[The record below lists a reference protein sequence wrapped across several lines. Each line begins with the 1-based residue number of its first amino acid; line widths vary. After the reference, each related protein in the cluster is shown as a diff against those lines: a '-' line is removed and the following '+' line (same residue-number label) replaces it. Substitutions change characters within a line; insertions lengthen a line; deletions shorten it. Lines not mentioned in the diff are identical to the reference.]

1 MKKFMALFL
10 AATMTLALLTACG
23 GDNGGSQGGTSGGS
37 DPLTKIDYSDDTEY
51 TYLYSSEIT
60 SMNYLT
66 TSVSQNQKSLANFID
81 TLVEYDCYGNV
92 VPCLAESWE
101 PSADGLT
108 WTFHLRKGVKWF
120 DCDGKEI
127 AELTAN
133 DFVYALRKVCDVDFD
148 SDMSDMVTSYIK
160 NASELYNGQMDDYTQ
175 LGVEAK
181 DDYTLV
187 YTLKQ
192 PCPYFIT
199 LLTYGCYLP
208 VYGEYY
214 ESLQDGETNT
224 FGTDRNKI
232 LYCGAYICSSWL
244 PQEEYVWDKS
254 ANYWDADNVFIT
266 KIFGKYNA
274 QGDAIAPQMYLRG
287 ELDECK
293 VTTAI
298 LNDWLNG
305 DNAKYVHPSRA
316 AGTMMYLLFDF
327 NPTFD
332 GYDTDSYKLAVNN
345 KNFRMSIAT
354 GLDKKEAVSAY
365 DPYNAEASVWNL
377 MMPASFAMTDG
388 KDYVTYGDLPKL
400 SDGIFD
406 TAKAVDYKNAA
417 MTELKAAG
425 AKFPIQIPF
434 YYNPSTPNQGDSC
447 QLIEQQL
454 EKLLGSDYID
464 ITVLAGPATNYI
476 SEVRRAGIWGLF
488 EAGWSPDYADPATY
502 FEPFSYGWTFGS
514 QEYILGEE
522 YNTGY
527 VYTEEDYAKGVIDD
541 EELIGTKQKVFNS
554 LVEAARAE
562 TDMDARYEKFAKA
575 EAYALNEALMI
586 PLRQYTDGYV
596 ASNMSI
602 FDGEY
607 SMAGIC
613 GYRYKGRHMLSASYN
628 IDQYNSAYEA
638 WEKAAQ
644 AAK

>member
-1 MKKFMALFL
+1 MKKFVALLL
-10 AATMTLALLTACG
+10 ATGMTLALLAACG
-23 GDNGGSQGGTSGGS
+23 GNGGSGGGAGEGK
-37 DPLTKIDYSDDTEY
+37 DPLSDLAYASDTEY
-51 TYLYSSEIT
+51 DYLYSSEIT

-66 TSVSQNQKSLANFID
+66 TSVSQNQKSLSNFID

-92 VPCLAESWE
+92 VPCLAETWST
-101 PSADGLT
+101 SDDGLT
-108 WTFHLRKGVKWF
+108 WTFKLRKGVKWF
-120 DCDGKEI
+120 DCDGKEV

-133 DFVYALRKVCDVDFD
+133 DFVYALRLVCNVDFD
-148 SDMSDMVTSYIK
+148 SDMTDMVTSYIK
-160 NASELYNGQMDDYTQ
+160 NASELYNGQMDDFTQ

-187 YTLKQ
+187 YTLKR

-208 VYGEYY
+208 VNGEFY
-214 ESLQDGETNT
+214 ESLKTDDGNT
-224 FGTDRNKI
+224 FGTDRDKI
-232 LYCGAYICSSWL
+232 LYCGSYICSSWL

-254 ANYWDADNVFIT
+254 TGYWDADNVFIT
-266 KIFGKYNA
+266 KISGKYNA
-274 QGDAIAPQMYLRG
+274 QADAIAPEMYLRG

-298 LNDWLNG
+298 LDDWLGG
-305 DNAKYVHPSRA
+305 DNAKYVHSSRS
-316 AGTMMYLLFDF
+316 AGTMEYMLLDF
-327 NPTFD
+327 NPSFQ
-332 GYDTDSYKLAVNN
+332 GYDTDSYKMAVNN
-345 KNFRMSIAT
+345 KNFRLSIAT
-354 GLDKKEAVSAY
+354 GLDKKKAVSAY
-365 DPYNAEASVWNL
+365 DPYNAEAGVWNL
-377 MMPASFAMTDG
+377 MVPSAFAMNDG
-388 KDYVTYGDLPKL
+388 KDYTTYGKL
-400 SDGIFD
+400 EELSKGMFD
-406 TAKAVDYKNAA
+406 ATKAVAYKEAA
-417 MTELKAAG
+417 MAELKTAG
-425 AKFPIQIPF
+425 AKFPIQIPL

-447 QLIEQQL
+447 QLMEQQL
-454 EKLLGSDYID
+454 EGLLGTDYID

-476 SEVRRAGIWGLF
+476 SEVRRAGIWGLY

-514 QEYILGEE
+514 QEYIEGDE

-527 VYTEEDYAKGVIDD
+527 VYTEEDYANGVIDD

-554 LVEAARAE
+554 LVEAAKAE

-575 EAYALNEALMI
+575 EEYALTEVLMI
-586 PLRQYTDGYV
+586 PLRQYSDGYV

-613 GYRYKGRHMLSASYN
+613 GYRYKGRHLLNGSYS
-628 IDQYNSAYEA
+628 IDQYNEAYSA
-638 WEKAAQ
+638 WQDAAQ